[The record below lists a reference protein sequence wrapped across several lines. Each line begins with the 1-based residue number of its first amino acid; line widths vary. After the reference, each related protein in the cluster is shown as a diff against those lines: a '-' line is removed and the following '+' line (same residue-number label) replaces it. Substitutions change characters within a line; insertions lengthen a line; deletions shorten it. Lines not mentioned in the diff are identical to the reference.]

1 MMRRVV
7 RLLALAACLAA
18 LPAAAWQVLGREA
31 GAVPVGQAIGALL
44 ERYAEQEPAAAPE
57 VRTAGPAR
65 PGIALP
71 LRSVLSPQAGLRSIR
86 LQTGLTTPLCVIGSD
101 ELSRSWL
108 QANRQRLAELGA
120 RCVLV
125 EARSE
130 RDIGT
135 MVRAAHPVPVAALPF
150 DDIAQLHDIPGY
162 PVLLT
167 GAAP

>member
-1 MMRRVV
+1 MTRRVV
-7 RLLALAACLAA
+7 GLLALAACLAA
-18 LPAAAWQVLGREA
+18 LPAAAWQVIGHEA
-31 GAVPVGQAIGALL
+31 GAVPVGQAIGDLL
-44 ERYAEQEPAAAPE
+44 ERYAEREPAAAQ

-86 LQTGLTTPLCVIGSD
+86 LQTGLTTPLCVVGSD
-101 ELSRSWL
+101 ELSRNWL
-108 QANRQRLAELGA
+108 QANRRRLAELGA

-130 RDIGT
+130 RDIKT
-135 MVRAAHPVPVAALPF
+135 MVRAAHPVPLAALPF
-150 DDIAQLHDIPGY
+150 DDIAQLHGIPGY